1 MKRQKMQLLVLLAV
15 LLVLAGS
22 LLVLRQ
28 YNKTRSEET
37 DTVQGEVIAD
47 FGIEE
52 IVRFSYDYEDNNYSY
67 EKLEDTWQYARN
79 HDLNLNQYRVESM
92 LSNVTPFVAEGII
105 RDVKDMSQ
113 YGLDEPERTISF
125 ETDTESYIFHV
136 GDYNSVSSVYYIC
149 RPSDTTVYAVAAA
162 AINGFNVEVLDI
174 VEAESSV
181 SE

>member
-1 MKRQKMQLLVLLAV
+1 MKRQKMQLLVLFAV

-22 LLVLRQ
+22 LLALRQ
-28 YNKTRSEET
+28 YNKNRSEDT
-37 DTVQGEVIAD
+37 DTVLGDVIAD
-47 FGIEE
+47 LGIEE

-67 EKLEDTWQYARN
+67 EKLEDTWRYAQN

-92 LSNVTPFVAEGII
+92 LSNVTPFVAEGTI

-113 YGLDEPERTISF
+113 YGLDEPGRTISF

-136 GDYNSVSSVYYIC
+136 GDYNSVNSVYYIC

-162 AINGFNVEVLDI
+162 AINGFNVDVLDI